1 MLLYLFIL
9 LTMNTQKMNPIFVFS
24 TDCKLENWQVVDD
37 IVMGGLSNGQLSLNS
52 DGNGVFKG
60 NVSIENNGGF
70 SSIQLNLEG
79 VETANNQIIELQ
91 LKGDGS
97 LFQFRIKAAK
107 YDRHSYV
114 YDFKTTGQWET
125 ILIPLNKMYPSFR
138 GYTLDIPNFNQSQI
152 ERIGFLKAS
161 KINSAFQLEIKS
173 ISLSAT
179 L

>member
-1 MLLYLFIL
+1 
-9 LTMNTQKMNPIFVFS
+9 MNPIFVFNH
-24 TDCKLENWQVVDD
+24 DCKLENWQVVDD
-37 IVMGGLSNGQLSLNS
+37 IVMGGRSNGQLSLNS

-70 SSIQLNLEG
+70 SSIQLNLD
-79 VETANNQIIELQ
+79 VVKTVKNQVIELQ

-97 LFQFRIKAAK
+97 LFQFRIKATK

-152 ERIGFLKAS
+152 ERVGFLKAS

>member
-1 MLLYLFIL
+1 
-9 LTMNTQKMNPIFVFS
+9 MNPIFVFNH
-24 TDCKLENWQVVDD
+24 DCKLENWQVVDD
-37 IVMGGLSNGQLSLNS
+37 IVMGGRSNGQLSLNS

-70 SSIQLNLEG
+70 SSIQLNLDG
-79 VETANNQIIELQ
+79 VKTVKNQVIELQ
-91 LKGDGS
+91 LKGDVS
-97 LFQFRIKAAK
+97 LFQFRIKATK

-138 GYTLDIPNFNQSQI
+138 GYILDISNFNHSQI

-161 KINSAFQLEIKS
+161 RINSDFQLEIKS

>member
-1 MLLYLFIL
+1 
-9 LTMNTQKMNPIFVFS
+9 MNPIFVFNH
-24 TDCKLENWQVVDD
+24 DCKLENWQVVDD
-37 IVMGGLSNGQLSLNS
+37 IVMGGRSNGKLNLNF

-70 SSIQLNLEG
+70 SSIQLNLDG
-79 VETANNQIIELQ
+79 VKTVKNQVIELQ

-97 LFQFRIKAAK
+97 LFQFRIKATK
-107 YDRHSYV
+107 YDRHTYV

>member
-1 MLLYLFIL
+1 
-9 LTMNTQKMNPIFVFS
+9 MNTQKMNPIFVFS

-125 ILIPLNKMYPSFR
+125 ILIPLKDMFPSFR
-138 GYTLDIPNFNQSQI
+138 GYTLNIPNFDQASI

-161 KINSAFQLEIKS
+161 KKNSAFQLEIKS
-173 ISLSAT
+173 IALSNK

>member
-9 LTMNTQKMNPIFVFS
+9 LTLNTQEMNPIFVFS

-37 IVMGGLSNGQLSLNS
+37 IVMGGLSNGKLSLNS
-52 DGNGVFKG
+52 DGYGVFKG

-70 SSIQLNLEG
+70 SSIQLNLDS
-79 VETANNQIIELQ
+79 VETSNNQIIELQ

-97 LFQFRIKAAK
+97 LFQFRIKASK

-114 YDFKTTGQWET
+114 YDFKTSGQWET
-125 ILIPLNKMYPSFR
+125 ILIPLKDMFPSFR
-138 GYTLDIPNFNQSQI
+138 GYTLKIPNFDQNSI

-161 KINSAFQLEIKS
+161 KKNSSFQLEIKS
-173 ISLSAT
+173 IALSNK

>member
-1 MLLYLFIL
+1 
-9 LTMNTQKMNPIFVFS
+9 MNPIFVFNH
-24 TDCKLENWQVVDD
+24 DCKLENWQVVDD
-37 IVMGGLSNGQLSLNS
+37 IVMGGRSNGQLSLNF

-70 SSIQLNLEG
+70 SSIQLNLDG
-79 VETANNQIIELQ
+79 VKTVKNQVIELQ

-97 LFQFRIKAAK
+97 LFQFRIKATK

>member
-1 MLLYLFIL
+1 MWRPSTVAFDRFTDLSV
-9 LTMNTQKMNPIFVFS
+9 QPI
-24 TDCKLENWQVVDD
+24 
-37 IVMGGLSNGQLSLNS
+37 
-52 DGNGVFKG
+52 
-60 NVSIENNGGF
+60 NN
-70 SSIQLNLEG
+70 NH
-79 VETANNQIIELQ
+79 VNNQIIELQ

-125 ILIPLNKMYPSFR
+125 ILIPLKDMFPSFR
-138 GYTLDIPNFNQSQI
+138 GYTLNIPNFDQSSI

-161 KINSAFQLEIKS
+161 KKNSAFQLEIKS